1 MSTATIEQPTSDAEI
16 QAQNTAYAERM
27 VDLILAGEVVDQN
40 VRAKIRRAYLFG
52 RADQAAQNVDDLLKR
67 VRGEAR

>member
-1 MSTATIEQPTSDAEI
+1 MSTATIEQPASDAEI

-27 VDLILAGEVVDQN
+27 VDLILAGEVADQD

-52 RADQAAQNVDDLLKR
+52 RADQAALNYDNLLKAF
-67 VRGEAR
+67 RGEAR